1 MPQRAERV
9 AVARKVVA
17 AGRFTL
23 QRLAASGQDFLQWC
37 VDYWD
42 VVAAEIAAELG
53 ISRGRASSMM
63 DYGQTLIER
72 LPTLGEVF
80 TAGAVDF
87 RVIRIVAFRTALIRD
102 EQALAAIDEMVAHK
116 APAWNALSDKK
127 LADLLDWMVLDVDP
141 DAWRVT
147 QQADEDRHLE
157 FGRAKDGTVEVYG
170 SLRIT
175 DAAALNARLAGLAAT
190 VCRDDPRTTRQRRA
204 DAITAVLA
212 GESTM
217 ACQCGSEHCQ
227 AATNADVPSNVV
239 IHVVAEEATATGEGA
254 LEPHASGRGEHGFE
268 AVQRIPDIT
277 LERTCDQH
285 ADRAEQRGPAEVHV
299 ERDRRP
305 VDQRF
310 DLADQFDLH
319 AADTDAVERHRL
331 RRFVVHD
338 GPLDPVGHAL
348 DFHDRLDDRALLQG
362 FGQLAPPDA
371 VDAEPLLVARQ
382 IGRALPRLL
391 RRQRDV
397 DGDGE
402 FGHTY

>member
-1 MPQRAERV
+1 MFESANDSELLDVMGDAQRAERV

-53 ISRGRASSMM
+53 ISRGLVLI
-63 DYGQTLIER
+63 DDGLLQTLIER

-141 DAWRVT
+141 DAWRVA

-175 DAAALNARLAGLAAT
+175 DAAALNAQTRRVSGHGVPRRSAHHTGNAAPT
-190 VCRDDPRTTRQRRA
+190 
-204 DAITAVLA
+204 AIEAAVL
-212 GESTM
+212 
-217 ACQCGSEHCQ
+217 
-227 AATNADVPSNVV
+227 
-239 IHVVAEEATATGEGA
+239 
-254 LEPHASGRGEHGFE
+254 GRGIGHGLPM
-268 AVQRIPDIT
+268 RI
-277 LERTCDQH
+277 RT
-285 ADRAEQRGPAEVHV
+285 
-299 ERDRRP
+299 
-305 VDQRF
+305 
-310 DLADQFDLH
+310 
-319 AADTDAVERHRL
+319 
-331 RRFVVHD
+331 
-338 GPLDPVGHAL
+338 
-348 DFHDRLDDRALLQG
+348 
-362 FGQLAPPDA
+362 
-371 VDAEPLLVARQ
+371 
-382 IGRALPRLL
+382 LPRRHQCRCPVECGDSCGGRGGH
-391 RRQRDV
+391 RRRRGHHA
-397 DGDGE
+397 GDMSPVTG
-402 FGHTY
+402 